1 MSLPHVLLGL
11 LASQPRT
18 GYDLARAI
26 RDEVEP
32 VWRAEISQIYPVLG
46 QLRREGFVVLRV
58 LGPRR
63 GPHRNLY
70 RVTAAGR
77 RELRRWLLE
86 PPAAPRSRDEGLA
99 RVAFLES
106 LTSPERRAVLRAYEK
121 AAVEEIARLRSAPP
135 PDGFRREAR
144 EGAVAKLEG
153 ARRWAPL
160 FRGRATVA
168 RAGIG
173 RPRERRSEARR
184 GRAGRGSITPDG
196 AREDPPSVRGKHDA
210 RDGPREA
217 LRG

>member
-86 PPAAPRSRDEGLA
+86 PPSAPRSRDEGLA
-99 RVAFLES
+99 RVAFLEP
-106 LTSPERRAVLRAYEK
+106 LTSPERRAVLRAYER
-121 AAVEEIARLRSAPP
+121 AAAEEIARLRSAPP
-135 PDGFRREAR
+135 PEGFRREAR
-144 EGAVAKLEG
+144 EGAIEKLEG
-153 ARRWAPL
+153 VRRWARALASRPSL
-160 FRGRATVA
+160 VPTDGGARGDRAT
-168 RAGIG
+168 
-173 RPRERRSEARR
+173 
-184 GRAGRGSITPDG
+184 T
-196 AREDPPSVRGKHDA
+196 GKKK
-210 RDGPREA
+210 
-217 LRG
+217 

>member
-32 VWRAEISQIYPVLG
+32 VWKAEISQIYPALAR
-46 QLRREGFVVLRV
+46 LRREGHVVLRV

-70 RVTAAGR
+70 RVSAAGR

-86 PPAAPRSRDEGLA
+86 PPPAPRSRDDGLA

-106 LTSPERRAVLRAYEK
+106 LTPPERRAVLRSYERVV
-121 AAVEEIARLRSAPP
+121 AEEIARLAAAPLP
-135 PDGFRREAR
+135 AGFRREAR
-144 EGAVAKLEG
+144 EGAVEKLEG
-153 ARRWAPL
+153 ARRWARSLAQRPSIS
-160 FRGRATVA
+160 AA
-168 RAGIG
+168 AGVVL
-173 RPRERRSEARR
+173 RPERPV
-184 GRAGRGSITPDG
+184 G
-196 AREDPPSVRGKHDA
+196 GKKK
-210 RDGPREA
+210 
-217 LRG
+217 